1 MEEWEEVKIQTVSDG
16 LDASPTELHAVFE
29 VTVDHLNEVR
39 DRHTMMLVTTGELPE
54 NHMAEIAPERRLNW
68 LIEEL
73 NGQRHSNGLTIP
85 LLGADASNIDLAKGE
100 IGGHSILK
108 LSVGEN
114 FVRKLPLPAD
124 VDSIKATLK
133 GGVLDLRW

>member
-16 LDASPTELHAVFE
+16 LDASPSELHAVFE
-29 VTVDHLNEVR
+29 VAVDHLNEVR
-39 DRHTMMLVTTGELPE
+39 DRHTMMLVTSGELPE
-54 NHMAEIAPERRLNW
+54 SQMDQIAPERRLNW
-68 LIEEL
+68 LIDEL
-73 NGQRHSNGLTIP
+73 NGQRHDNGLTIP
-85 LLGADASNIDLAKGE
+85 LLGADASSIDLAKGE
-100 IGGHSILK
+100 MNGHSILK
-108 LSVGEN
+108 LRVGDN